1 MDEKIIKILELVQIK
16 EDGTVNFPEE
26 SKKLIHE
33 VAEDCRKLPIYK
45 DNKDKA
51 VDYKNEMTA
60 EKIYLDMCSKISCAP
75 TWLHAIMAP
84 KLLLPVIDDL
94 LQEEAKSVCR
104 R

>member
-1 MDEKIIKILELVQIK
+1 MALWKKKIIKILELVQIK
-16 EDGTVNFPEE
+16 EDGTVELPEE

-33 VAEDCRKLPIYK
+33 VAEECRKLPIYK
-45 DNKDKA
+45 DKA
-51 VDYKNEMTA
+51 GDYKDEMTA
-60 EKIYLDMCSKISCAP
+60 EKIYLDMCLKISCAP